1 MFAFFKY
8 DLIQP
13 LIPPPSKLQPT
24 CWAFALVKLPGMI
37 LPQCLYYWPFLSLTS
52 QLKCHL
58 GRAISANHLPW
69 KGTCYFFYHPFIP
82 HTMNQNDELFCSG
95 LFLVVAT
102 CCEYLLITFPTRS
115 SASWGQG
122 PCMSCSL
129 LYLQILPKNP
139 GNKGSQNTCSK
150 NQWMRL
156 STHCNHGPDPG
167 MENKGFSSRTSNLS
181 RAPSQK
187 PPDPCAKASLA
198 PCIRTITAL
207 TGRNLENPC

>member
-102 CCEYLLITFPTRS
+102 CCEYLLITFPLDPQLHEGRAPVCLAHCCTFRFCQRTQETRVHKIL
-115 SASWGQG
+115 AVKINEWGCPPTATMG
-122 PCMSCSL
+122 
-129 LYLQILPKNP
+129 QILAWRT
-139 GNKGSQNTCSK
+139 KGSAPELQTFLGPPA
-150 NQWMRL
+150 R
-156 STHCNHGPDPG
+156 NHLILVQRPALLHVS
-167 MENKGFSSRTSNLS
+167 EQ
-181 RAPSQK
+181 SQ
-187 PPDPCAKASLA
+187 L
-198 PCIRTITAL
+198 
-207 TGRNLENPC
+207 